1 VVSIIVALDRME
13 KISALNRDG
22 SLPVSSAIGE
32 TRGKYGIPVLS
43 ILDLNDAIVGIGG
56 LGLEEDLRRLE
67 GYRAKYKAAD

>member
-13 KISALNRDG
+13 KLPALNRDD
-22 SLPVSSAIGE
+22 SLPVSSAIDE
-32 TRGKYGIPVLS
+32 IRRKYEIPVLS

-67 GYRAKYKAAD
+67 GYTAKYKAAD